1 MSYHRY
7 VANQQQEFKELNVML
22 TSFIGNT
29 HQAAEGACL
38 SVSTDSLPNR
48 EKVKLLLIGSPT
60 GVNSIILHLYK
71 LGFASVGE
79 WSSPQPTNNQGEIM
93 RILVKHIVTQ

>member
-1 MSYHRY
+1 
-7 VANQQQEFKELNVML
+7 ML
-22 TSFIGNT
+22 TSFLENT
-29 HQAAEGACL
+29 NQAAKGTSL
-38 SVSTDSLPNR
+38 SVSTESLPNR

-71 LGFASVGE
+71 LGFATVGE
-79 WSSPQPTNNQGEIM
+79 WSSPQPTNNQGEVM